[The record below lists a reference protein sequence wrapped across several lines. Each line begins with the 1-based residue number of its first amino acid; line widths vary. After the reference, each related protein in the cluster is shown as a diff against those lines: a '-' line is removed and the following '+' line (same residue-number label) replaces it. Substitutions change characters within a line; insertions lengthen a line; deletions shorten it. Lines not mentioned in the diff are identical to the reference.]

1 MRISPV
7 CGRSA
12 ADAAVN
18 GVRREKRQKTEE
30 PSVFQSVQAG
40 SWSRGRAT
48 MSRRKQ
54 SKPRQIKRS
63 LGDLD
68 GGEENTPDNLSL
80 SGEEGGASDPDDSA
94 EGDSSS
100 PPLYTPLFNEEPRT
114 QDSRGSPDDEDGD
127 GEEQVSTHSGGEEEE
142 AVAEEEEVSHWRGPD
157 ELELCEE
164 GGDSSVVASRDIQPD
179 ITWGPYPGIVQSDS
193 STEGQETEDLRMTLV
208 CDDPDC
214 WIRLLPLSSD
224 PSDANCTIYSRGE
237 ELFCRVTRE
246 LVVGEKLLV
255 SLSTPPLGSSSS
267 PLGQL
272 SPPLSLV
279 TQKQPVVKE
288 EPLYPAALRSE
299 IQLLPQQA
307 GMAAI
312 LATAVVNKDIFP
324 CKDCGIWYRSE
335 RNLQAHLMYYC
346 ASRQKQPAAA
356 SSPPQDKPK
365 ESYPNERICPFPQC
379 NKSCPSASSLEI
391 HMRTHSGERPFVCLI
406 CLSAFTTKA
415 NCERHLKVHTDTLN
429 GVCHGC
435 GFISTTRDILYS
447 HLVTSHMVCQPGSRS
462 EVYSPGPGLPKLPL
476 STGLSPGDSGVVLKC
491 QVCGHNSDTP
501 AQLQQHVRTHLEV
514 RVPAE
519 RSPTPRQSTPTAV
532 DHSQL
537 SSQERGEPLACVP
550 KPDSSSPGANGGS
563 ATPRDYGS
571 SDPQITELKIKEE
584 PHSDSE
590 TEEQQIEI
598 KEDGGEAEVDEEEG
612 DHDTGCKTMEARTD
626 ASSCQNSNSPNSPA
640 IAAVKAEPTS
650 PTPGSSPVHVGGAG
664 SVVPGGAFILPQYMF
679 NPEAAILPQASE
691 ILAKMSEM
699 VHSRLKQGQTV
710 PQNSPA
716 AFFAS
721 GATAATATATPP
733 HKGATC
739 FECDITFNNINNFY
753 AHKRLYC
760 SSRHHGEG
768 PASASA
774 PGSARDATSATVPSS
789 GAHDSSESPQAGAA
803 SRAASASPTDSDPPA
818 GSGATEARRVI
829 EVKTETSVGRE
840 GISSSSEGEGGGGSV
855 GGGGGGG
862 RASEGSQSP
871 ASGSAE
877 DLEDDPNKTFCQA
890 CNIRFSRHDN
900 YTVHKRFY
908 CASRH
913 DPTNHRAVHMSKA
926 NNATNFLPQPIRTRK
941 RKKMYEIHMARTEAL
956 ANAAAAAAA
965 ANAAASAPSPSIL
978 GLAVKQE
985 VSPGG
990 AGSSS
995 PEGDGPIDLS
1005 KRPRL
1010 REAPGHGSSG
1020 ILPALP
1026 LTDYHKCTACSISF
1040 NSIENYLAHK
1050 TYYCPATTLQPHTM
1064 EQLHRLKR
1072 SASTSPKSRPQ
1083 QERPDHQHPVE
1094 AKAHP
1099 AEWVAQAQGTSSSP
1113 NPSALPA
1120 SETTSPP
1127 HTTTTLAATPGAGA
1141 KVVGV
1146 SSAQVVC
1153 PYCPNRLITSDLMEH
1168 FKTTHGLVV
1177 SIQPPQEI
1185 LPQPGSVISHSPS
1198 LSPRD
1203 GAAATTSTTPSSQ
1216 PRLVS
1221 RVHRDSINGQARS
1234 GTTSPVSPMVNG
1246 SPLVGGGS
1254 PTAGSPL
1261 PTSPHRAPSL
1271 TVSPVPE
1278 ILRETVGSSHL
1289 PDKAT
1294 QAVAPQP
1301 TPIPGPK
1308 TSVISPVQNGNTRFC
1323 RLCNIKFSSLST
1335 FIAHKKYYCS
1345 SHSAEHVK

>member
-1 MRISPV
+1 
-7 CGRSA
+7 
-12 ADAAVN
+12 
-18 GVRREKRQKTEE
+18 
-30 PSVFQSVQAG
+30 
-40 SWSRGRAT
+40 

-63 LGDLD
+63 HGDLD
-68 GGEENTPDNLSL
+68 GGEENTADTPSL
-80 SGEEGGASDPDDSA
+80 SGEEGGASDPEDSA
-94 EGDSSS
+94 EGDSCS
-100 PPLYTPLFNEEPRT
+100 PPSYTALYNEESGM
-114 QDSRGSPDDEDGD
+114 QDSGGGPDDDD
-127 GEEQVSTHSGGEEEE
+127 GEGEEPAAVRSGGEDEEE
-142 AVAEEEEVSHWRGPD
+142 GDEEEEVLQWRGPD
-157 ELELCEE
+157 ELQLSDEDGAGGVVAVRDLQPDTVWGPVPGILQSDGSTENSALTLLCEQ
-164 GGDSSVVASRDIQPD
+164 A
-179 ITWGPYPGIVQSDS
+179 
-193 STEGQETEDLRMTLV
+193 
-208 CDDPDC
+208 DC
-214 WIRLLPLSSD
+214 WINRLPLTSD
-224 PSDANCTIYSRGE
+224 PSAANCSIYSQGE
-237 ELFCRVTRE
+237 ELFCKVTRE
-246 LVVGEKLLV
+246 VRAGGKLLA
-255 SLSTPPLGSSSS
+255 SLTPPPPSSSS
-267 PLGQL
+267 SSSSSLAAQL
-272 SPPLSLV
+272 SPPL
-279 TQKQPVVKE
+279 QPAVKE
-288 EPLYPAALRSE
+288 EPLYPAALRSD

-435 GFISTTRDILYS
+435 GFVSTTRDILYS

-491 QVCGHNSDTP
+491 QVCGHNSDSP

-519 RSPTPRQSTPTAV
+519 RSPTPRQSTPSSAEQP
-532 DHSQL
+532 QL
-537 SSQERGEPLACVP
+537 SPHEREPLACVP

-563 ATPRDYGS
+563 ATPRDFS
-571 SDPQITELKIKEE
+571 SPDAQTSELKIKEE
-584 PHSDSE
+584 PQSESE
-590 TEEQQIEI
+590 TEEQQMEM
-598 KEDGGEAEVDEEEG
+598 KEDGEEEG
-612 DHDTGCKTMEARTD
+612 VGGEDPDQEVRKTTKEEPTMS
-626 ASSCQNSNSPNSPA
+626 SSCQTSNSPKSPPNPT
-640 IAAVKAEPTS
+640 VKAEPTS
-650 PTPGSSPVHVGGAG
+650 PTPGSSPAHVGGTGSGVAG
-664 SVVPGGAFILPQYMF
+664 GSIFLPQYMF

-699 VHSRLKQGQTV
+699 VHSRLKQGQAV
-710 PQNSPA
+710 VQSNPA
-716 AFFAS
+716 AFFTS
-721 GATAATATATPP
+721 GPTATAAAATATPP
-733 HKGATC
+733 QKGATC
-739 FECDITFNNINNFY
+739 FECDITFNNINNYY

-760 SSRHHGEG
+760 SSRHQGEG
-768 PASASA
+768 ASSASGSGVSA
-774 PGSARDATSATVPSS
+774 PAASGGLPSS
-789 GAHDSSESPQAGAA
+789 SPQIGAS
-803 SRAASASPTDSDPPA
+803 SRAASVSPTNSEPPA
-818 GSGATEARRVI
+818 GTGVAESKRLV
-829 EVKTETSVGRE
+829 EVKTETPAGKE
-840 GISSSSEGEGGGGSV
+840 GVSSSSEGE
-855 GGGGGGG
+855 GGGGG

-871 ASGSAE
+871 ASGSTE
-877 DLEDDPNKTFCQA
+877 DMEDDPNKTFCEA

-900 YTVHKRFY
+900 YTIHKRFY

-913 DPTNHRAVHMSKA
+913 DPSNQRATHMSKTSSTA
-926 NNATNFLPQPIRTRK
+926 AFLPQPIRTRK

-956 ANAAAAAAA
+956 ANAAAAATTSG
-965 ANAAASAPSPSIL
+965 ASAPSPSVL
-978 GLAVKQE
+978 GLVVKQE

-990 AGSSS
+990 VGGSS

-1010 REAPGHGSSG
+1010 RETPRHNSGGS

-1050 TYYCPATTLQPHTM
+1050 TYYCPATTLQPHTL

-1083 QERPDHQHPVE
+1083 QERLDLLHPAE
-1094 AKAHP
+1094 AKALP
-1099 AEWVAQAQGTSSSP
+1099 AEWVAQGQGASP
-1113 NPSALPA
+1113 SPRPSALPA
-1120 SETTSPP
+1120 SGAASPS
-1127 HTTTTLAATPGAGA
+1127 HATLAATPGAGA
-1141 KVVGV
+1141 KGAAA
-1146 SSAQVVC
+1146 SSSLAVC
-1153 PYCPNRLITSDLMEH
+1153 PYCPNRPITCDLVEH
-1168 FKTTHGLVV
+1168 FKTTHGLVLTV
-1177 SIQPPQEI
+1177 QPPPET
-1185 LPQPGSVISHSPS
+1185 PPRPSRAVSRSPS

-1203 GAAATTSTTPSSQ
+1203 GVTGATTPTYQ
-1216 PRLVS
+1216 AKMAS
-1221 RVHRDSINGQARS
+1221 RVHRDSVNGQTCS
-1234 GTTSPVSPMVNG
+1234 GAASPASPQVNG
-1246 SPLVGGGS
+1246 SPSAGGGS
-1254 PTAGSPL
+1254 PSSASPL
-1261 PTSPHRAPSL
+1261 PVSPPRAPSL

-1278 ILRETVGSSHL
+1278 APREKVAPVHL
-1289 PDKAT
+1289 PESTASN
-1294 QAVAPQP
+1294 
-1301 TPIPGPK
+1301 PIAGPK
-1308 TSVISPVQNGNTRFC
+1308 TAVISPVQNGNSRFC

>member
-1 MRISPV
+1 MSKQKISHSRKAEV
-7 CGRSA
+7 C
-12 ADAAVN
+12 
-18 GVRREKRQKTEE
+18 
-30 PSVFQSVQAG
+30 
-40 SWSRGRAT
+40 
-48 MSRRKQ
+48 
-54 SKPRQIKRS
+54 S

-100 PPLYTPLFNEEPRT
+100 PPPYTPLYNEEPRT
-114 QDSRGSPDDEDGD
+114 QDSGGGPDDKDVE
-127 GEEQVSTHSGGEEEE
+127 GEEPASTHSG
-142 AVAEEEEVSHWRGPD
+142 AEEEEEREEEQEVLHWRGPD
-157 ELELCEE
+157 DLELSDE
-164 GGDSSVVASRDIQPD
+164 GGDSSVVTVRDLSPD
-179 ITWGPYPGIVQSDS
+179 TVWGPYPGIVQSQS
-193 STEGQETEDLRMTLV
+193 STDEQETENIRMTVV
-208 CDDPDC
+208 CEDPDC
-214 WIRLLPLSSD
+214 WISRLPLT
-224 PSDANCTIYSRGE
+224 SDASAANCSIYSQGE
-237 ELFCRVTRE
+237 DLFCKVMKE
-246 LVVGEKLLV
+246 LTAGERLV
-255 SLSTPPLGSSSS
+255 AFVSPVPLGSPS
-267 PLGQL
+267 PVAQG

-279 TQKQPVVKE
+279 AHKQPVVKE
-288 EPLYPAALRSE
+288 EPSYPAALHSE

-435 GFISTTRDILYS
+435 GFVSTTRDILYS

-462 EVYSPGPGLPKLPL
+462 EVYSPGPGL
-476 STGLSPGDSGVVLKC
+476 SPGDSGVVLKC
-491 QVCGHNSDTP
+491 QVCGHNADSP

-519 RSPTPRQSTPTAV
+519 RSPTPRQSTPSSV
-532 DHSQL
+532 DHPQPSP
-537 SSQERGEPLACVP
+537 QEKEPLA
-550 KPDSSSPGANGGS
+550 SSSPGTNGGS
-563 ATPRDYGS
+563 ATPRDCS
-571 SDPQITELKIKEE
+571 PADDQIMELKIKEE
-584 PHSDSE
+584 PHSDSD
-590 TEEQQIEI
+590 TEENI
-598 KEDGGEAEVDEEEG
+598 KEAQ
-612 DHDTGCKTMEARTD
+612 TT
-626 ASSCQNSNSPNSPA
+626 SSSQTSNSPKSPA
-640 IAAVKAEPTS
+640 TTTVKAEPTS
-650 PTPGSSPVHVGGAG
+650 PTPGSSPAHMGGAG
-664 SVVPGGAFILPQYMF
+664 SVVPGGALFLPQYMF

-710 PQNSPA
+710 AQNNAA
-716 AFFAS
+716 AFFPS
-721 GATAATATATPP
+721 GPTAPTATATPP

-760 SSRHHGEG
+760 SSRHQGEDA
-768 PASASA
+768 ASAAAPSA
-774 PGSARDATSATVPSS
+774 GTRGSSA
-789 GAHDSSESPQAGAA
+789 SPQGGAS
-803 SRAASASPTDSDPPA
+803 SRAASASPSDSEPPA
-818 GSGATEARRVI
+818 GSGAAESRRVL
-829 EVKTETSVGRE
+829 EVKTEPPAGTE
-840 GISSSSEGEGGGGSV
+840 GVPSSSEGEGAGTSV
-855 GGGGGGG
+855 GGGGGGGG

-871 ASGSAE
+871 ASGSTE
-877 DLEDDPNKTFCQA
+877 DLDDDPNRTFCEA

-913 DPTNHRAVHMSKA
+913 DPSNQRAVHMAKT
-926 NNATNFLPQPIRTRK
+926 TNTAAFIPQPIRTRK

-965 ANAAASAPSPSIL
+965 AAATAAASAPSPSVL
-978 GLAVKQE
+978 GLVVKQE
-985 VSPGG
+985 VSPSG
-990 AGSSS
+990 AGGSS

-1010 REAPGHGSSG
+1010 REAPRHSGSSSG
-1020 ILPALP
+1020 GGSSILPALP

-1050 TYYCPATTLQPHTM
+1050 TYYCPATTLQPHTL

-1083 QERPDHQHPVE
+1083 QERSDLLHPVE
-1094 AKAHP
+1094 NKAHP
-1099 AEWVAQAQGTSSSP
+1099 M
-1113 NPSALPA
+1113 
-1120 SETTSPP
+1120 
-1127 HTTTTLAATPGAGA
+1127 
-1141 KVVGV
+1141 
-1146 SSAQVVC
+1146 VC
-1153 PYCPNRLITSDLMEH
+1153 PYCPNRPIAGDLMDH

-1177 SIQPPQEI
+1177 TIQPPQET
-1185 LPQPGSVISHSPS
+1185 LPHLGRTASRSPS

-1203 GAAATTSTTPSSQ
+1203 GAAAATSATPTNQ
-1216 PRLVS
+1216 ARLVS
-1221 RVHRDSINGQARS
+1221 RVHRDSINGQGRS
-1234 GTTSPVSPMVNG
+1234 GTASPVSPLVNG
-1246 SPLVGGGS
+1246 SPSAGGGS
-1254 PTAGSPL
+1254 PLASSPL
-1261 PTSPHRAPSL
+1261 PVSPPRAPSL
-1271 TVSPVPE
+1271 TLSPVPE
-1278 ILRETVGSSHL
+1278 VLREKLGSSHV
-1289 PDKAT
+1289 PDKAAQT
-1294 QAVAPQP
+1294 VASH
-1301 TPIPGPK
+1301 IPVPSVSPK
-1308 TSVISPVQNGNTRFC
+1308 TTPVISPVQNGNSRFC

>member
-1 MRISPV
+1 
-7 CGRSA
+7 
-12 ADAAVN
+12 
-18 GVRREKRQKTEE
+18 
-30 PSVFQSVQAG
+30 
-40 SWSRGRAT
+40 

-63 LGDLD
+63 LGDVD
-68 GGEENTPDNLSL
+68 GDEENTPDNLSL

-100 PPLYTPLFNEEPRT
+100 PPPYTSLYNEEPRT
-114 QDSRGSPDDEDGD
+114 QDSRGGPDDEDED
-127 GEEQVSTHSGGEEEE
+127 GEEQGPAHSGGEEEKE
-142 AVAEEEEVSHWRGPD
+142 GEEEEEAVHWRGPD
-157 ELELCEE
+157 DLELSEE
-164 GGDSSVVASRDIQPD
+164 DSDSRVVAGRDLQPD
-179 ITWGPYPGIVQSDS
+179 TTWGPYPGILQSEG
-193 STEGQETEDLRMTLV
+193 STDDQETESSRLTLV
-208 CDDPDC
+208 CEDPDC
-214 WIRLLPLSSD
+214 WISLLPLTPVVSA
-224 PSDANCTIYSRGE
+224 ANCTIYSQGE
-237 ELFCRVTRE
+237 ELFCKVTRE
-246 LVVGEKLLV
+246 VAAGEKLLAF
-255 SLSTPPLGSSSS
+255 LSPPGASSSSS
-267 PLGQL
+267 PLVQL

-288 EPLYPAALRSE
+288 ESLYPAALRSD

-435 GFISTTRDILYS
+435 GFVSTTRDILYS

-491 QVCGHNSDTP
+491 QVCGHNSDSP

-519 RSPTPRQSTPTAV
+519 RSPTPRQSTPSSI
-532 DHSQL
+532 DHPQL
-537 SSQERGEPLACVP
+537 QPSPQEREPLACVP
-550 KPDSSSPGANGGS
+550 TPDSSSPGANGSS
-563 ATPRDYGS
+563 ATPRDYS
-571 SDPQITELKIKEE
+571 PPNAPTTDLKIKEE

-590 TEEQQIEI
+590 TEEQQMEI
-598 KEDGGEAEVDEEEG
+598 KEDREEEEIGGGEGDQEAGRETKEG
-612 DHDTGCKTMEARTD
+612 QIVTV
-626 ASSCQNSNSPNSPA
+626 SCQTSTSPKSSA
-640 IAAVKAEPTS
+640 TATVKAEPTS
-650 PTPGSSPVHVGGAG
+650 PTPGSSPAHVGGAG
-664 SVVPGGAFILPQYMF
+664 SVLPGGAMFLPQYMF

-710 PQNSPA
+710 PQSNPA
-716 AFFAS
+716 AFFPS
-721 GATAATATATPP
+721 GPTAPTATATPP

-768 PASASA
+768 
-774 PGSARDATSATVPSS
+774 ATSASGPGSTRDAAPATMPSS
-789 GAHDSSESPQAGAA
+789 GAHGSSASPQGGAA
-803 SRAASASPTDSDPPA
+803 SRAASASPTNSDPPT
-818 GSGATEARRVI
+818 GSGATESRRVV
-829 EVKTETSVGRE
+829 EVKTETIVGRE
-840 GISSSSEGEGGGGSV
+840 GISSSSEGEGGGGSL

-877 DLEDDPNKTFCQA
+877 DQEDDPNRTFCEA
-890 CNIRFSRHDN
+890 CNIRFSRHEN

-913 DPTNHRAVHMSKA
+913 DPSNQRAIHMAKA
-926 NNATNFLPQPIRTRK
+926 TTAAAFLPQPIRK
-941 RKKMYEIHMARTEAL
+941 L
-956 ANAAAAAAA
+956 
-965 ANAAASAPSPSIL
+965 
-978 GLAVKQE
+978 KQE
-985 VSPGG
+985 VSPSG

-1010 REAPGHGSSG
+1010 SDVPRHSSSS

-1050 TYYCPATTLQPHTM
+1050 TYYCPATTLQPHTL

-1083 QERPDHQHPVE
+1083 QERPDLLHPME
-1094 AKAHP
+1094 AKALP
-1099 AEWVAQAQGTSSSP
+1099 AEWVAQVQGTSSSP
-1113 NPSALPA
+1113 HPSALPA
-1120 SETTSPP
+1120 SDATSPP

-1141 KVVGV
+1141 KGVNVG
-1146 SSAQVVC
+1146 SSQVVC
-1153 PYCPNRLITSDLMEH
+1153 PYCPNRLITCDLMEH

-1177 SIQPPQEI
+1177 TIQPPQS
-1185 LPQPGSVISHSPS
+1185 GSAVSHSPS

-1203 GAAATTSTTPSSQ
+1203 GAAATTSTTPTSQ
-1216 PRLVS
+1216 PRLVT
-1221 RVHRDSINGQARS
+1221 RVHRDSVNGQARS
-1234 GTTSPVSPMVNG
+1234 GTTSPVSPLVNG
-1246 SPLVGGGS
+1246 SPSAGGGS
-1254 PTAGSPL
+1254 PSAGSPL
-1261 PTSPHRAPSL
+1261 PMSPPRAPSL
-1271 TVSPVPE
+1271 TLSPVPE
-1278 ILRETVGSSHL
+1278 VLRETVGSSHL
-1289 PDKAT
+1289 PDT
-1294 QAVAPQP
+1294 AVPTAASHPVSTPQP
-1301 TPIPGPK
+1301 AATIGPK
-1308 TSVISPVQNGNTRFC
+1308 NTVISPVLNGNSRFC

>member
-1 MRISPV
+1 
-7 CGRSA
+7 
-12 ADAAVN
+12 
-18 GVRREKRQKTEE
+18 
-30 PSVFQSVQAG
+30 
-40 SWSRGRAT
+40 

-68 GGEENTPDNLSL
+68 GGEETTADTPSL
-80 SGEEGGASDPDDSA
+80 SGEEGGASDPEDSA
-94 EGDSSS
+94 EGDSCSPPS
-100 PPLYTPLFNEEPRT
+100 YPPLYNEESRT
-114 QDSRGSPDDEDGD
+114 RDSGGGPDDEDGE
-127 GEEQVSTHSGGEEEE
+127 GEEQAPTRSGGEEEE
-142 AVAEEEEVSHWRGPD
+142 EEEGEEEEEVLQWRGPD
-157 ELELCEE
+157 DLQLGDDEGDSRVVAVRDLQPETVWGPFPGILQSEGSTAEQSPEKPGLTVLCEHA
-164 GGDSSVVASRDIQPD
+164 DCWINLLPL
-179 ITWGPYPGIVQSDS
+179 TSDS
-193 STEGQETEDLRMTLV
+193 SA
-208 CDDPDC
+208 
-214 WIRLLPLSSD
+214 
-224 PSDANCTIYSRGE
+224 ANCSIYSRGE
-237 ELFCRVTRE
+237 ELFCKVTRE
-246 LVVGEKLLV
+246 IAAGEKLV
-255 SLSTPPLGSSSS
+255 ASLSPPPPSSSS
-267 PLGQL
+267 SSSSLVAGL

-279 TQKQPVVKE
+279 SQQQPAVKE
-288 EPLYPAALRSE
+288 EPLYPAALRSD

-356 SSPPQDKPK
+356 SPPPQDKPK

-435 GFISTTRDILYS
+435 GFVSTTRDILYS

-476 STGLSPGDSGVVLKC
+476 SISLSPGDSGVVLKC
-491 QVCGHNSDTP
+491 QVCGHNSDSP

-519 RSPTPRQSTPTAV
+519 RSPTPRQSTPSSV
-532 DHSQL
+532 EQPEL
-537 SSQERGEPLACVP
+537 SPHEREPLACIP

-563 ATPRDYGS
+563 ATPRDFS
-571 SDPQITELKIKEE
+571 PPDAQISELKIKEE
-584 PHSDSE
+584 PQSESE
-590 TEEQQIEI
+590 TEEQLMEQ
-598 KEDGGEAEVDEEEG
+598 KEGGQEEGIGGEEE
-612 DHDTGCKTMEARTD
+612 DQEARQKTKEEPT
-626 ASSCQNSNSPNSPA
+626 ASSSCQTSNSPNSPA
-640 IAAVKAEPTS
+640 VPTVKAEPTS
-650 PTPGSSPVHVGGAG
+650 PTPGSSPAHVGGTG
-664 SVVPGGAFILPQYMF
+664 SAIAGGAMFLPQYMF

-710 PQNSPA
+710 VQNNPA
-716 AFFAS
+716 AFFTP
-721 GATAATATATPP
+721 GPTAAAAAAATVTPP
-733 HKGATC
+733 LKGATC
-739 FECDITFNNINNFY
+739 FECDITFNNINNYY

-760 SSRHHGEG
+760 SSRHQGEG
-768 PASASA
+768 ASSASGSGSTGPAPAA
-774 PGSARDATSATVPSS
+774 PGGLHSS
-789 GAHDSSESPQAGAA
+789 SPQVGAS
-803 SRAASASPTDSDPPA
+803 SRAASVSPTNSEPLA
-818 GSGATEARRVI
+818 GAGAAESKRPV
-829 EVKTETSVGRE
+829 EVKTETPAGRE
-840 GISSSSEGEGGGGSV
+840 GVSSSSEGE
-855 GGGGGGG
+855 GGGGG

-877 DLEDDPNKTFCQA
+877 DLEDDPNKTFCEA

-900 YTVHKRFY
+900 YTIHKRFY

-913 DPTNHRAVHMSKA
+913 DPSNQRGTHMSKTS
-926 NNATNFLPQPIRTRK
+926 NAAPYLPQPIRTRK

-956 ANAAAAAAA
+956 AKAAAAAAA
-965 ANAAASAPSPSIL
+965 TSAASAPSPSVL
-978 GLAVKQE
+978 GLVVKQE

-990 AGSSS
+990 TGGSS

-1010 REAPGHGSSG
+1010 RETPRHSSGGGG

-1050 TYYCPATTLQPHTM
+1050 TYYCPATTLQAQTL

-1083 QERPDHQHPVE
+1083 QERLDLLHPAE
-1094 AKAHP
+1094 AKALP
-1099 AEWVAQAQGTSSSP
+1099 AEWVAQAQGASP
-1113 NPSALPA
+1113 SPRPSALPA
-1120 SETTSPP
+1120 SGAASPSHTSA
-1127 HTTTTLAATPGAGA
+1127 TLAATPGAGA
-1141 KVVGV
+1141 KVAVAG
-1146 SSAQVVC
+1146 SSLVVC
-1153 PYCPNRLITSDLMEH
+1153 PYCPNRPITCDLMEH
-1168 FKTTHGLVV
+1168 FKTTHGLVLSV
-1177 SIQPPQEI
+1177 QPPPET
-1185 LPQPGSVISHSPS
+1185 PPRPGRAVSCSPS

-1203 GAAATTSTTPSSQ
+1203 GAARAATPTNPAKLI
-1216 PRLVS
+1216 P
-1221 RVHRDSINGQARS
+1221 RVHRDSMNGQVRS
-1234 GTTSPVSPMVNG
+1234 GTTSPVSPQVNG
-1246 SPLVGGGS
+1246 SPSAGGGS
-1254 PTAGSPL
+1254 PSAASPL
-1261 PTSPHRAPSL
+1261 PLSPPRAPSL

-1278 ILRETVGSSHL
+1278 ALREKVMPTRL
-1289 PDKAT
+1289 PE
-1294 QAVAPQP
+1294 AVAPTAASNP
-1301 TPIPGPK
+1301 VPAAVTGPK
-1308 TSVISPVQNGNTRFC
+1308 AALISPVQNGNSRFC

>member
-1 MRISPV
+1 
-7 CGRSA
+7 
-12 ADAAVN
+12 
-18 GVRREKRQKTEE
+18 RR
-30 PSVFQSVQAG
+30 
-40 SWSRGRAT
+40 
-48 MSRRKQ
+48 RRKEEKK
-54 SKPRQIKRS
+54 SWIPLSS

-68 GGEENTPDNLSL
+68 GSEENTPDNLSL

-100 PPLYTPLFNEEPRT
+100 PPPYTPLYNE
-114 QDSRGSPDDEDGD
+114 
-127 GEEQVSTHSGGEEEE
+127 
-142 AVAEEEEVSHWRGPD
+142 D
-157 ELELCEE
+157 ELELGDE
-164 GGDSSVVASRDIQPD
+164 GSSVVAVRDLHPD
-179 ITWGPYPGIVQSDS
+179 TTWGPYPGIVQSES
-193 STEGQETEDLRMTLV
+193 STEDQETSRLTVV
-208 CDDPDC
+208 CEDPDC
-214 WIRLLPLSSD
+214 WISRLPLTSDSSA
-224 PSDANCTIYSRGE
+224 ANCSVYSQSE
-237 ELFCRVTRE
+237 ELFCKVSRE
-246 LVVGEKLLV
+246 LAAGERLV
-255 SLSTPPLGSSSS
+255 AS
-267 PLGQL
+267 
-272 SPPLSLV
+272 LSLV
-279 TQKQPVVKE
+279 AQKQPSVKE
-288 EPLYPAALRSE
+288 EALYPAALRSD

-415 NCERHLKVHTDTLN
+415 NCERHLKVHTDTLS

-491 QVCGHNSDTP
+491 QVCGHNSDSP

-519 RSPTPRQSTPTAV
+519 RSPTPRQSTPSSV
-532 DHSQL
+532 DHPQPSP
-537 SSQERGEPLACVP
+537 QEKEPLACVP

-563 ATPRDYGS
+563 ATPRGYS
-571 SDPQITELKIKEE
+571 PSDIQSLDLKIKEE
-584 PHSDSE
+584 PYSDSD
-590 TEEQQIEI
+590 TEEERKTKEEQI
-598 KEDGGEAEVDEEEG
+598 A
-612 DHDTGCKTMEARTD
+612 TT
-626 ASSCQNSNSPNSPA
+626 SCQTSPKSPA
-640 IAAVKAEPTS
+640 TTAVKAEPTS
-650 PTPGSSPVHVGGAG
+650 PTPGSSPAHVGGAG
-664 SVVPGGAFILPQYMF
+664 SVVPGGAMFLPQYMF

-710 PQNSPA
+710 AQNNPA
-716 AFFAS
+716 AFFPT
-721 GATAATATATPP
+721 GPTAPTATTTPP
-733 HKGATC
+733 QKGATC

-760 SSRHHGEG
+760 SSRHQGEG
-768 PASASA
+768 AASAS
-774 PGSARDATSATVPSS
+774 GSTRDAVPATVPSG
-789 GAHDSSESPQAGAA
+789 GAHGSSTSPQGGAS
-803 SRAASASPTDSDPPA
+803 SRAASASPTDSEPPA
-818 GSGATEARRVI
+818 GSGAAESRRVV
-829 EVKTETSVGRE
+829 EVKTETPVGRD

-877 DLEDDPNKTFCQA
+877 DLEDDPNRTFCEA
-890 CNIRFSRHDN
+890 CNIRFSRHEN

-913 DPTNHRAVHMSKA
+913 DPSNHRAVHMAKTS
-926 NNATNFLPQPIRTRK
+926 NAAAFLPQPIRTRK

-965 ANAAASAPSPSIL
+965 AAATASAPSPSVL

-990 AGSSS
+990 ASSSS

-1010 REAPGHGSSG
+1010 REVPRHGGGSSSH
-1020 ILPALP
+1020 LPALP

-1050 TYYCPATTLQPHTM
+1050 TYYCPATTLQPHTL

-1072 SASTSPKSRPQ
+1072 SASTSPKTRPQ
-1083 QERPDHQHPVE
+1083 QERPDLLHPVE
-1094 AKAHP
+1094 AKVLP
-1099 AEWVAQAQGTSSSP
+1099 AEWVAQTQGTSSSP
-1113 NPSALPA
+1113 HPSALPSSDA
-1120 SETTSPP
+1120 TSPL
-1127 HTTTTLAATPGAGA
+1127 HTTTVLAATPAAGA
-1141 KVVGV
+1141 KG
-1146 SSAQVVC
+1146 SGSTQMVC
-1153 PYCPNRLITSDLMEH
+1153 PYCPNRLVTCDLMEH

-1177 SIQPPQEI
+1177 TIQPPQET
-1185 LPQPGSVISHSPS
+1185 LPQPGSAVSRSPS

-1203 GAAATTSTTPSSQ
+1203 GAAATTSTIPTNQ
-1216 PRLVS
+1216 ARLVS

-1234 GTTSPVSPMVNG
+1234 GTTSPVSPLVNG
-1246 SPLVGGGS
+1246 SPSAGGGS
-1254 PTAGSPL
+1254 PSAGSPL
-1261 PTSPHRAPSL
+1261 PVSPPRAPSL
-1271 TVSPVPE
+1271 TMSPVPE
-1278 ILRETVGSSHL
+1278 VLRVKMEPSPL
-1289 PDKAT
+1289 PDKST
-1294 QAVAPQP
+1294 PTPTSPPAPQP
-1301 TPIPGPK
+1301 APK
-1308 TSVISPVQNGNTRFC
+1308 TLVISPVQNGNSRFC

>member
-1 MRISPV
+1 
-7 CGRSA
+7 
-12 ADAAVN
+12 
-18 GVRREKRQKTEE
+18 
-30 PSVFQSVQAG
+30 
-40 SWSRGRAT
+40 

-63 LGDLD
+63 LGDVD
-68 GGEENTPDNLSL
+68 GSEENTADTLSL

-94 EGDSSS
+94 EGDGSS
-100 PPLYTPLFNEEPRT
+100 PPPYTPLYNEEPMT
-114 QDSRGSPDDEDGD
+114 QDSGGGPEDEDGD
-127 GEEQVSTHSGGEEEE
+127 GKEQGPAPSGGEEEDE
-142 AVAEEEEVSHWRGPD
+142 GGEEEERLQWRSPD
-157 ELELCEE
+157 DLELSDS
-164 GGDSSVVASRDIQPD
+164 GGDCSVLAARDLHPD
-179 ITWGPYPGIVQSDS
+179 TVWGPYPGVLQSES
-193 STEGQETEDLRMTLV
+193 STDGRETESSGLTLL
-208 CDDPDC
+208 CEAPDC
-214 WIRLLPLSSD
+214 WISRLPLTCEASA
-224 PSDANCTIYSRGE
+224 ANCTVYSQGE
-237 ELFCRVTRE
+237 QLFCKVTRE
-246 LVVGEKLLV
+246 IAAGEKLLAF
-255 SLSTPPLGSSSS
+255 LSPPPPSSSS
-267 PLGQL
+267 SSSLVGQL

-279 TQKQPVVKE
+279 AQKQPVVKE
-288 EPLYPAALRSE
+288 EPLYPAALHSD

-324 CKDCGIWYRSE
+324 CKDCGIWFRSE

-365 ESYPNERICPFPQC
+365 DSYPNERICPFPQC

-435 GFISTTRDILYS
+435 GFVSTTRDILYS

-476 STGLSPGDSGVVLKC
+476 TTGLSPGDSGVVLKC
-491 QVCGHNSDTP
+491 QVCGHNADSP

-519 RSPTPRQSTPTAV
+519 RSPTPRQGTPSLV
-532 DHSQL
+532 EHPQL
-537 SSQERGEPLACVP
+537 SPKEKEPLVCVP
-550 KPDSSSPGANGGS
+550 KPDSCSPGTNGGS
-563 ATPRDYGS
+563 ATPRDFS
-571 SDPQITELKIKEE
+571 PTDAHATDVRIKEE
-584 PHSDSE
+584 PQSESE
-590 TEEQQIEI
+590 TEEQPMDV
-598 KEDGGEAEVDEEEG
+598 KENGEKKQVGAEVEDQEAKK
-612 DHDTGCKTMEARTD
+612 KTNDGQIATY
-626 ASSCQNSNSPNSPA
+626 SCQSSNSPKSPA
-640 IAAVKAEPTS
+640 TTTVKAEPTS
-650 PTPGSSPVHVGGAG
+650 PTPGSSPTHVGGAG
-664 SVVPGGAFILPQYMF
+664 SVVPGGAMFLPQYMF

-710 PQNSPA
+710 VQSNPA
-716 AFFAS
+716 ALFPS
-721 GATAATATATPP
+721 GPTAATATTTPP
-733 HKGATC
+733 HKGGATC

-760 SSRHHGEG
+760 SSRHQGEG
-768 PASASA
+768 ASSASA
-774 PGSARDATSATVPSS
+774 PGSTAPAPAPALSS
-789 GAHDSSESPQAGAA
+789 GVRGSSPQVGVS
-803 SRAASASPTDSDPPA
+803 SRAASASPSDSDPPA
-818 GSGATEARRVI
+818 GSGAAEAKSLV
-829 EVKTETSVGRE
+829 EVKTETPAGRE
-840 GISSSSEGEGGGGSV
+840 GVSSSSEGEGGGA
-855 GGGGGGG
+855 GGGG
-862 RASEGSQSP
+862 RTSEGSQSP

-877 DLEDDPNKTFCQA
+877 DLEDDPNKTFCEA

-913 DPTNHRAVHMSKA
+913 DPTNQRALHMAKSSNPGA
-926 NNATNFLPQPIRTRK
+926 FLPQPIRTRK

-965 ANAAASAPSPSIL
+965 ATAAASAPSPSVL

-985 VSPGG
+985 VSPGA

-1010 REAPGHGSSG
+1010 SEASRHGSGSV
-1020 ILPALP
+1020 LPALP

-1050 TYYCPATTLQPHTM
+1050 TYYCPATTLQPHTL
-1064 EQLHRLKR
+1064 EQLNRLKR

-1083 QERPDHQHPVE
+1083 QERPELLHPVE
-1094 AKAHP
+1094 AKVLP
-1099 AEWVAQAQGTSSSP
+1099 AEWVAHAQGGSSSP

-1120 SETTSPP
+1120 SGAASPSHTSTTP
-1127 HTTTTLAATPGAGA
+1127 AATPG
-1141 KVVGV
+1141 VGV
-1146 SSAQVVC
+1146 KGVGAASSLVVC
-1153 PYCPNRLITSDLMEH
+1153 PYCPNRPISCDLVEH
-1168 FKTTHGLVV
+1168 FKTAHSLVLT
-1177 SIQPPQEI
+1177 IQPPKDG
-1185 LPQPGSVISHSPS
+1185 LLHPGSAVSRSPS

-1203 GAAATTSTTPSSQ
+1203 GAAGTSTTPASQ
-1216 PRLVS
+1216 ARVVS
-1221 RVHRDSINGQARS
+1221 RVHRDSVNGQTRS
-1234 GTTSPVSPMVNG
+1234 ITASPVSPMVNG
-1246 SPLVGGGS
+1246 SPSAGGGS
-1254 PTAGSPL
+1254 PSAGSPL
-1261 PTSPHRAPSL
+1261 SVSPPRAPSL
-1271 TVSPVPE
+1271 TMSPVPE
-1278 ILRETVGSSHL
+1278 VLREKVVPSNLPEKAAPTTASHHV
-1289 PDKAT
+1289 PS
-1294 QAVAPQP
+1294 PQP
-1301 TPIPGPK
+1301 APVPGPK
-1308 TSVISPVQNGNTRFC
+1308 TPVISPVQNGNSRFC

>member
-1 MRISPV
+1 MSVARAQS
-7 CGRSA
+7 CFMSETRRS
-12 ADAAVN
+12 
-18 GVRREKRQKTEE
+18 GMFRQ
-30 PSVFQSVQAG
+30 G
-40 SWSRGRAT
+40 G
-48 MSRRKQ
+48 
-54 SKPRQIKRS
+54 S

-100 PPLYTPLFNEEPRT
+100 PPPYTPLYNEEPRT
-114 QDSRGSPDDEDGD
+114 QDSRGGPDDEDED
-127 GEEQVSTHSGGEEEE
+127 GEERGSTHSGGEEDEE
-142 AVAEEEEVSHWRGPD
+142 GAEDEEVSHWRGPD
-157 ELELCEE
+157 ELELTEE
-164 GGDSSVVASRDIQPD
+164 DGNSRVVASRDLHPD
-179 ITWGPYPGIVQSDS
+179 TMWGPYPGIIQSEG
-193 STEGQETEDLRMTLV
+193 STDDQETEESQLTLV
-208 CDDPDC
+208 CEDPDC
-214 WIRLLPLSSD
+214 WISLLPLTSD
-224 PSDANCTIYSRGE
+224 PSAANCTIYSRGE
-237 ELFCRVTRE
+237 ELFCKVINE
-246 LVVGEKLLV
+246 LVAGEKLLA
-255 SLSTPPLGSSSS
+255 SLSLSPPPGSSSS
-267 PLGQL
+267 PMVQL

-288 EPLYPAALRSE
+288 EPLYPAALRSD

-491 QVCGHNSDTP
+491 QVCGHNSDSP

-519 RSPTPRQSTPTAV
+519 RSPTPRQSTPSSV

-537 SSQERGEPLACVP
+537 QLSPQEREPLACVP

-563 ATPRDYGS
+563 ATPRDYS
-571 SDPQITELKIKEE
+571 PPDLQITELKIKEE

-590 TEEQQIEI
+590 TEEQQIEM
-598 KEDGGEAEVDEEEG
+598 KEVGEEGEVDEEEG
-612 DHDTGCKTMEARTD
+612 DQEARGRTKE
-626 ASSCQNSNSPNSPA
+626 AQTTTSSCQNSNSPKSPA
-640 IAAVKAEPTS
+640 IATVKAEPTS
-650 PTPGSSPVHVGGAG
+650 PTPGSSPAHVGGTG
-664 SVVPGGAFILPQYMF
+664 SVVPGGALFLPQYMF

-710 PQNSPA
+710 PQNNPA
-716 AFFAS
+716 AFFPS
-721 GATAATATATPP
+721 GPTATTATATPP

-768 PASASA
+768 
-774 PGSARDATSATVPSS
+774 ATSASGPGSSRDAAPANVPSS
-789 GAHDSSESPQAGAA
+789 GAHGSSASPQAGAA
-803 SRAASASPTDSDPPA
+803 SRAASASPTNSDPAA
-818 GSGATEARRVI
+818 GSGATESRRVV
-829 EVKTETSVGRE
+829 EVKKETPVGRE
-840 GISSSSEGEGGGGSV
+840 GISSSSEGEGVGGGS
-855 GGGGGGG
+855 GGGSGAG

-877 DLEDDPNKTFCQA
+877 DLEDDPNKTFCEA

-900 YTVHKRFY
+900 YIVHKRFY

-913 DPTNHRAVHMSKA
+913 DPSNHRSVHMTKA
-926 NNATNFLPQPIRTRK
+926 STTAAFLPQPIRTRK

-965 ANAAASAPSPSIL
+965 AAAATAAASAPSPSIL

-985 VSPGG
+985 VSPCG

-1010 REAPGHGSSG
+1010 REAPRNNSSS

-1050 TYYCPATTLQPHTM
+1050 TYYCPATTLQPHTL

-1083 QERPDHQHPVE
+1083 QERPDLLHPME
-1094 AKAHP
+1094 AKALP
-1099 AEWVAQAQGTSSSP
+1099 AEWVAQAQGASSSP
-1113 NPSALPA
+1113 NPSALP
-1120 SETTSPP
+1120 SSDTTSPP
-1127 HTTTTLAATPGAGA
+1127 HMTTTLAAIPGAGA
-1141 KVVGV
+1141 KGLGP
-1146 SSAQVVC
+1146 SSTQMVC
-1153 PYCPNRLITSDLMEH
+1153 PYCPNRLVTCDLMEH

-1177 SIQPPQEI
+1177 TIQPPPEL
-1185 LPQPGSVISHSPS
+1185 LPQPGSVISRSPS

-1203 GAAATTSTTPSSQ
+1203 GSAATNSTSPTSQ
-1216 PRLVS
+1216 ARLVS

-1234 GTTSPVSPMVNG
+1234 GTTSPASPLVNG
-1246 SPLVGGGS
+1246 SPSAGGGS
-1254 PTAGSPL
+1254 PSAGSPL
-1261 PTSPHRAPSL
+1261 PVSPARAPSL
-1271 TVSPVPE
+1271 TLSPVPE
-1278 ILRETVGSSHL
+1278 NLREAMGSSHL
-1289 PDKAT
+1289 PDLAT
-1294 QAVAPQP
+1294 QTVASHPVPAPQS

-1308 TSVISPVQNGNTRFC
+1308 TSVISPVQNGNSRFC

>member
-1 MRISPV
+1 
-7 CGRSA
+7 
-12 ADAAVN
+12 
-18 GVRREKRQKTEE
+18 
-30 PSVFQSVQAG
+30 
-40 SWSRGRAT
+40 

-100 PPLYTPLFNEEPRT
+100 PPPYTPLYNEEPRT
-114 QDSRGSPDDEDGD
+114 QDSRGAPDDEDED
-127 GEEQVSTHSGGEEEE
+127 REEQNSIHSGGEDEEDG
-142 AVAEEEEVSHWRGPD
+142 AEEEEATSWRGPD
-157 ELELCEE
+157 ELELREE
-164 GGDSSVVASRDIQPD
+164 GGDSRVVASRDLHPD
-179 ITWGPYPGIVQSDS
+179 TTWGPYPGILQSEGSTDDQDMEDS
-193 STEGQETEDLRMTLV
+193 KLTLV
-208 CDDPDC
+208 CEDPDC
-214 WIRLLPLSSD
+214 WITLLPQTPDLSA
-224 PSDANCTIYSRGE
+224 ANCAIYSQREG
-237 ELFCRVTRE
+237 LFCRVTRE
-246 LVVGEKLLV
+246 LMAGEKLLASV
-255 SLSTPPLGSSSS
+255 LAPPLGSSSS
-267 PLGQL
+267 PMAQL

-279 TQKQPVVKE
+279 TQKPPVVKE

-519 RSPTPRQSTPTAV
+519 RSPTPRQSTPSSV
-532 DHSQL
+532 DHSQIQL
-537 SSQERGEPLACVP
+537 SPQEREPLACIP

-563 ATPRDYGS
+563 ATPRDNS
-571 SDPQITELKIKEE
+571 PSDPQITCLKIKEE
-584 PHSDSE
+584 PHSESE
-590 TEEQQIEI
+590 AEELQIEI
-598 KEDGGEAEVDEEEG
+598 KEDVGEREGNEDEG
-612 DHDTGCKTMEARTD
+612 DEKAKGGLNDVQTAT
-626 ASSCQNSNSPNSPA
+626 SSCQNSNSPKSPA
-640 IAAVKAEPTS
+640 TATVKAEPAS
-650 PTPGSSPVHVGGAG
+650 PTPGSSPAHVGGTG
-664 SVVPGGAFILPQYMF
+664 SVGPGGALFLPQYMF

-710 PQNSPA
+710 PQNNPA
-716 AFFAS
+716 AFFPS
-721 GATAATATATPP
+721 GPTAATGTATPP

-768 PASASA
+768 ATSASG
-774 PGSARDATSATVPSS
+774 PGLARDAVPAMVPSS
-789 GAHDSSESPQAGAA
+789 GAHGLSTSPQAGAA
-803 SRAASASPTDSDPPA
+803 SRAASASPSDSEPPA
-818 GSGATEARRVI
+818 GSGATESRRVM
-829 EVKTETSVGRE
+829 EVKTETPVGKE
-840 GISSSSEGEGGGGSV
+840 GLSSSSEGEGGGGSV
-855 GGGGGGG
+855 GGGGEGG

-877 DLEDDPNKTFCQA
+877 DLEDDPNKTFCEA

-913 DPTNHRAVHMSKA
+913 DPSNQRSVTKA
-926 NNATNFLPQPIRTRK
+926 TTAAAFHPQPIRTRK

-965 ANAAASAPSPSIL
+965 AATAAASAPSPSIL

-1010 REAPGHGSSG
+1010 REVPRHGSSSL
-1020 ILPALP
+1020 LPALP

-1050 TYYCPATTLQPHTM
+1050 TYYCPATTLQPHTL

-1083 QERPDHQHPVE
+1083 QERQDHLHPME
-1094 AKAHP
+1094 AKALP
-1099 AEWVAQAQGTSSSP
+1099 AEWVAQAQGTSPSP
-1113 NPSALPA
+1113 HPSALPT
-1120 SETTSPP
+1120 SDTTSPP

-1141 KVVGV
+1141 KVVG
-1146 SSAQVVC
+1146 SAQMVC
-1153 PYCPNRLITSDLMEH
+1153 PYCPNRLVTSDLMEH
-1168 FKTTHGLVV
+1168 FKTIHGLVV
-1177 SIQPPQEI
+1177 TIQPPQEI
-1185 LPQPGSVISHSPS
+1185 LPQPGSVISRSPS

-1203 GAAATTSTTPSSQ
+1203 GAAATTSTTPTSQ

-1234 GTTSPVSPMVNG
+1234 GTTSPVSPLVNG
-1246 SPLVGGGS
+1246 SPSARTGS
-1254 PTAGSPL
+1254 PTASSPV
-1261 PTSPHRAPSL
+1261 PTSPQRAPSL
-1271 TVSPVPE
+1271 TMSPVPE
-1278 ILRETVGSSHL
+1278 IKREPMGSPHL
-1289 PDKAT
+1289 PEKAT
-1294 QAVAPQP
+1294 QTMAPQP
-1301 TPIPGPK
+1301 TPSPIPGPK
-1308 TSVISPVQNGNTRFC
+1308 TSVISPIQNVEVF
-1323 RLCNIKFSSLST
+1323 LP
-1335 FIAHKKYYCS
+1335 
-1345 SHSAEHVK
+1345 

>member
-1 MRISPV
+1 
-7 CGRSA
+7 
-12 ADAAVN
+12 
-18 GVRREKRQKTEE
+18 
-30 PSVFQSVQAG
+30 
-40 SWSRGRAT
+40 

-80 SGEEGGASDPDDSA
+80 SGEEGGASEPDDSA
-94 EGDSSS
+94 EGDSAS
-100 PPLYTPLFNEEPRT
+100 PPPCTPLYSEESRT
-114 QDSRGSPDDEDGD
+114 QDSRGGPDDKDEDG
-127 GEEQVSTHSGGEEEE
+127 EENGSIHSSSRDEHEE
-142 AVAEEEEVSHWRGPD
+142 ALEDEEAALHWRGPD
-157 ELELCEE
+157 ELELSED
-164 GGDSSVVASRDIQPD
+164 GADSRVVAARDLHAD
-179 ITWGPYPGIVQSDS
+179 TTWGPYPGLLQSES
-193 STEGQETEDLRMTLV
+193 GTEDQDAETSRLTLV
-208 CDDPDC
+208 FEDPDC
-214 WIRLLPLSSD
+214 WISLLPLTSD
-224 PSDANCTIYSRGE
+224 PSAANCTVYSQGKD
-237 ELFCRVTRE
+237 LFCKVTRE
-246 LVVGEKLLV
+246 LLAGERLLASV
-255 SLSTPPLGSSSS
+255 SPPPDSSSSS
-267 PLGQL
+267 PPPAQL

-279 TQKQPVVKE
+279 TQKPLVVKE
-288 EPLYPAALRSE
+288 EPLYPAALRSD

-356 SSPPQDKPK
+356 SSPPQEKPK

-435 GFISTTRDILYS
+435 GFVSTTRDILYS
-447 HLVTSHMVCQPGSRS
+447 HLVTSHMVCQPGSRN

-491 QVCGHNSDTP
+491 QVCGHNSDSP

-519 RSPTPRQSTPTAV
+519 RSPTPRQSTPSSV
-532 DHSQL
+532 DQAQLQL
-537 SSQERGEPLACVP
+537 SPQERETLACVP

-563 ATPRDYGS
+563 ATPPDYS
-571 SDPQITELKIKEE
+571 PTDAPPTDLRIKEE
-584 PHSDSE
+584 PHSDTE
-590 TEEQQIEI
+590 TEEHQMEV
-598 KEDGGEAEVDEEEG
+598 KENGDEEELG
-612 DHDTGCKTMEARTD
+612 REEDAQETGRKAKEGPTL
-626 ASSCQNSNSPNSPA
+626 ASSCQTSNSPKSPA
-640 IAAVKAEPTS
+640 TTTVKTEPTS
-650 PTPGSSPVHVGGAG
+650 PTPGSSPAHVGGAG
-664 SVVPGGAFILPQYMF
+664 SVLPGGAMFLPQYMF

-710 PQNSPA
+710 PHNTPA
-716 AFFAS
+716 AFFPSAP
-721 GATAATATATPP
+721 TAPAAAATPP

-768 PASASA
+768 AASASGPGATRDGAAATAPSSLA
-774 PGSARDATSATVPSS
+774 PGSSA
-789 GAHDSSESPQAGAA
+789 SPQGGAG
-803 SRAASASPTDSDPPA
+803 SRAASASPTDSDPPT
-818 GSGATEARRVI
+818 GSGAAESRRADVNA
-829 EVKTETSVGRE
+829 ETPVGRE
-840 GISSSSEGEGGGGSV
+840 GVSSSSEGEGGGGGSV
-855 GGGGGGG
+855 AGGVGGG

-877 DLEDDPNKTFCQA
+877 DLEDDPNKTFCEA

-913 DPTNHRAVHMSKA
+913 DPSNQRSVHLNKA
-926 NNATNFLPQPIRTRK
+926 STATAFLPQPIRTRK

-965 ANAAASAPSPSIL
+965 AAATAAASAPSPSVL

-985 VSPGG
+985 VSPSG

-1010 REAPGHGSSG
+1010 REAPRHGGGSSSSSSSL
-1020 ILPALP
+1020 LPALP
-1026 LTDYHKCTACSISF
+1026 LSDYHKCTACSISF

-1050 TYYCPATTLQPHTM
+1050 TYYCPATTLQPHTL
-1064 EQLHRLKR
+1064 EQLQRLKR

-1083 QERPDHQHPVE
+1083 QERPDVLHPME
-1094 AKAHP
+1094 AKALP
-1099 AEWVAQAQGTSSSP
+1099 AEWVAQAQGASSSP
-1113 NPSALPA
+1113 HPSALPA
-1120 SETTSPP
+1120 SSTASPP
-1127 HTTTTLAATPGAGA
+1127 HTSTTLAATPGAGA
-1141 KVVGV
+1141 KGVGAG
-1146 SSAQVVC
+1146 SPQVVC
-1153 PYCPNRLITSDLMEH
+1153 PYCPNRFITSDLMEH

-1177 SIQPPQEI
+1177 TIQPPLE
-1185 LPQPGSVISHSPS
+1185 SDVSHSPS
-1198 LSPRD
+1198 LSPGD
-1203 GAAATTSTTPSSQ
+1203 GAAATTSTTTTQTNQ
-1216 PRLVS
+1216 PRLVP

-1234 GTTSPVSPMVNG
+1234 GTNSPASPLVNG
-1246 SPLVGGGS
+1246 SPSAGEGS
-1254 PTAGSPL
+1254 PCTSSPL
-1261 PTSPHRAPSL
+1261 PVSPPRAPSL

-1289 PDKAT
+1289 PNKTVLPPQSA
-1294 QAVAPQP
+1294 AVA
-1301 TPIPGPK
+1301 GPK
-1308 TSVISPVQNGNTRFC
+1308 TTAISPVQNGNPRFC

>member
-1 MRISPV
+1 
-7 CGRSA
+7 
-12 ADAAVN
+12 
-18 GVRREKRQKTEE
+18 
-30 PSVFQSVQAG
+30 
-40 SWSRGRAT
+40 

-68 GGEENTPDNLSL
+68 GGEDNAADNLSL
-80 SGEEGGASDPDDSA
+80 SGEEGGASDPEDSA
-94 EGDSSS
+94 EGDGCS
-100 PPLYTPLFNEEPRT
+100 PPPYTPLYSEEPRT
-114 QDSRGSPDDEDGD
+114 QDSGGGPDSEDCD
-127 GEEQVSTHSGGEEEE
+127 GGERSAGATNSGGEDEEDGEDEDE
-142 AVAEEEEVSHWRGPD
+142 ASRWRGPD
-157 ELELCEE
+157 DLELSDE
-164 GGDSSVVASRDIQPD
+164 GGSVVAVRAVHPD
-179 ITWGPYPGIVQSDS
+179 TAWGPCPGILQSEGSADDQEAES
-193 STEGQETEDLRMTLV
+193 SGWTLA
-208 CDDPDC
+208 CKEADC
-214 WIRLLPLSSD
+214 WMSRLPLTCDASA
-224 PSDANCTIYSRGE
+224 ANCTVYSRGE
-237 ELFCRVTRE
+237 QLFCKVTRE
-246 LVVGEKLLV
+246 IAAGEQLLA
-255 SLSTPPLGSSSS
+255 SLTPPPRSSSS
-267 PLGQL
+267 SLPARL

-279 TQKQPVVKE
+279 TQKQPMVKE
-288 EPLYPAALRSE
+288 EPLYPAALHSD

-491 QVCGHNSDTP
+491 QICGHNSDSP

-519 RSPTPRQSTPTAV
+519 RSPAPRQSTPSSV
-532 DHSQL
+532 E
-537 SSQERGEPLACVP
+537 SSQPSPQEREPLGCVP

-563 ATPRDYGS
+563 ATPRDYVS
-571 SDPQITELKIKEE
+571 PDARSLDLKIKEE
-584 PHSDSE
+584 PQSE
-590 TEEQQIEI
+590 AESEEQMEVQE
-598 KEDGGEAEVDEEEG
+598 GGDEHQEAS
-612 DHDTGCKTMEARTD
+612 TCQT
-626 ASSCQNSNSPNSPA
+626 SSSPTSPA
-640 IAAVKAEPTS
+640 PTTVKAEPTS
-650 PTPGSSPVHVGGAG
+650 PTPGSSPAHIGGGGAM
-664 SVVPGGAFILPQYMF
+664 FLPQYMF

-710 PQNSPA
+710 TQSNAAA
-716 AFFAS
+716 AFFPPGTA
-721 GATAATATATPP
+721 GATAAPP

-760 SSRHHGEG
+760 SSRHQGDG
-768 PASASA
+768 AGSASGAGSTA
-774 PGSARDATSATVPSS
+774 PAPAPSGGPHGASPLVGTS
-789 GAHDSSESPQAGAA
+789 
-803 SRAASASPTDSDPPA
+803 SRAASASPADADPPA
-818 GSGATEARRVI
+818 GSGATESKRV
-829 EVKTETSVGRE
+829 EVTTETPAGRE
-840 GISSSSEGEGGGGSV
+840 GASSSSEGEGGA
-855 GGGGGGG
+855 GGGGAGGG
-862 RASEGSQSP
+862 GAGGASEGSQSP

-877 DLEDDPNKTFCQA
+877 DQEDDPNKTFCEA
-890 CNIRFSRHDN
+890 CNIRFSRHEN

-913 DPTNHRAVHMSKA
+913 DPSNQRAVHMAKTA
-926 NNATNFLPQPIRTRK
+926 NAAFLPQPIRTRK

-965 ANAAASAPSPSIL
+965 NAAAAASAPSPSVL

-990 AGSSS
+990 AGGSS

-1010 REAPGHGSSG
+1010 REAPRQSG
-1020 ILPALP
+1020 GGGVLPALP

-1050 TYYCPATTLQPHTM
+1050 TYYCPATTLLPHSL
-1064 EQLHRLKR
+1064 EQLQRLKS
-1072 SASTSPKSRPQ
+1072 SASTSPKSR
-1083 QERPDHQHPVE
+1083 ERPDLHPAE
-1094 AKAHP
+1094 AKA
-1099 AEWVAQAQGTSSSP
+1099 QGASSSP
-1113 NPSALPA
+1113 HPPAVPA
-1120 SETTSPP
+1120 SGAASPTQTSGA
-1127 HTTTTLAATPGAGA
+1127 LAATPGAGS
-1141 KVVGV
+1141 G
-1146 SSAQVVC
+1146 SALVVC
-1153 PYCPNRLITSDLMEH
+1153 PYCPNRPITCNLVEH
-1168 FKTTHGLVV
+1168 FKAAHGLVLTV
-1177 SIQPPQEI
+1177 QPPQEA
-1185 LPQPGSVISHSPS
+1185 PPPPGRAASRSPGSRSLS

-1203 GAAATTSTTPSSQ
+1203 ASAAAPPTTPTSQ
-1216 PRLVS
+1216 ARLAP
-1221 RVHRDSINGQARS
+1221 RVHRDGINGQARS
-1234 GTTSPVSPMVNG
+1234 GAASPASPLVNGSPSAGGGSPLPVSPPRPPSLTTSPV
-1246 SPLVGGGS
+1246 
-1254 PTAGSPL
+1254 PTHL
-1261 PTSPHRAPSL
+1261 PEKAAPPPASRPAPS
-1271 TVSPVPE
+1271 
-1278 ILRETVGSSHL
+1278 
-1289 PDKAT
+1289 
-1294 QAVAPQP
+1294 PQP
-1301 TPIPGPK
+1301 AAAGPK
-1308 TSVISPVQNGNTRFC
+1308 AAAVSPVQNGNSRFC
-1323 RLCNIKFSSLST
+1323 RLCNIRFSSLST

>member
-1 MRISPV
+1 
-7 CGRSA
+7 
-12 ADAAVN
+12 
-18 GVRREKRQKTEE
+18 
-30 PSVFQSVQAG
+30 
-40 SWSRGRAT
+40 

-54 SKPRQIKRS
+54 SKPRQIKQPRMQDS
-63 LGDLD
+63 Q
-68 GGEENTPDNLSL
+68 GGPDNEEADEAEQGLTHS
-80 SGEEGGASDPDDSA
+80 SREEQEEG
-94 EGDSSS
+94 
-100 PPLYTPLFNEEPRT
+100 T
-114 QDSRGSPDDEDGD
+114 
-127 GEEQVSTHSGGEEEE
+127 
-142 AVAEEEEVSHWRGPD
+142 EEEEVLPWRGPD
-157 ELELCEE
+157 DLELSKDGC
-164 GGDSSVVASRDIQPD
+164 DSRVVAGRDLHPD
-179 ITWGPYPGIVQSDS
+179 TTWGPYPGILQSEG
-193 STEGQETEDLRMTLV
+193 STDDQEAETSQLTLV
-208 CDDPDC
+208 CGDPDC
-214 WIRLLPLSSD
+214 WISLLPLTADTS
-224 PSDANCTIYSRGE
+224 AAKCVIYSQGD
-237 ELFCRVTRE
+237 ELFCKVTRE
-246 LVVGEKLLV
+246 LAAGEGLLA
-255 SLSTPPLGSSSS
+255 SLAPPQGSSSS
-267 PLGQL
+267 PLAQH
-272 SPPLSLV
+272 SPPLSLI

-288 EPLYPAALRSE
+288 EPLYPTVLRSD

-435 GFISTTRDILYS
+435 GFVSTTRDILYS

-491 QVCGHNSDTP
+491 QVCGHNCDSP

-519 RSPTPRQSTPTAV
+519 RSPTPRQSTPLSV
-532 DHSQL
+532 DHPQIQL
-537 SSQERGEPLACVP
+537 SSQREPLACVP
-550 KPDSSSPGANGGS
+550 KPDSSSPGTNGSS
-563 ATPRDYGS
+563 ATPRDFS
-571 SDPQITELKIKEE
+571 LTEVPATDLKIKEE

-590 TEEQQIEI
+590 TEEHKLKI
-598 KEDGGEAEVDEEEG
+598 KENGEEEEDIGGEEG
-612 DHDTGCKTMEARTD
+612 DREAGRKTKDVQTAT
-626 ASSCQNSNSPNSPA
+626 SSGQTSNSPKSPA
-640 IAAVKAEPTS
+640 TATVKAEPTS
-650 PTPGSSPVHVGGAG
+650 PTPGSSPAHVGGTG
-664 SVVPGGAFILPQYMF
+664 SVLPEGAMFLSQYMF

-710 PQNSPA
+710 PTNNP
-716 AFFAS
+716 AFFPS
-721 GATAATATATPP
+721 GPTVPTATATPP

-739 FECDITFNNINNFY
+739 YECDITFNNINNFY

-768 PASASA
+768 ATPASGL
-774 PGSARDATSATVPSS
+774 GSTRDAAPATVPSS
-789 GAHDSSESPQAGAA
+789 GAQGSTTSPQGGAA

-818 GSGATEARRVI
+818 GSGATESRRVV
-829 EVKTETSVGRE
+829 EVKTETPVVRE

-855 GGGGGGG
+855 GGGGGEG
-862 RASEGSQSP
+862 RVSEGSQSP
-871 ASGSAE
+871 ASGSVE
-877 DLEDDPNKTFCQA
+877 DLEDDPNRTFCEA

-913 DPTNHRAVHMSKA
+913 DPSNQRSSHMTKA
-926 NNATNFLPQPIRTRK
+926 STSAAFLPQPIRTRK

-965 ANAAASAPSPSIL
+965 AAAVTAAASAPSPSIL

-985 VSPGG
+985 VSPSG
-990 AGSSS
+990 AGGSS

-1010 REAPGHGSSG
+1010 REVPKQSGSS

-1026 LTDYHKCTACSISF
+1026 LSDYHKCTACSISF

-1050 TYYCPATTLQPHTM
+1050 TYYCPATTLQPHTL

-1083 QERPDHQHPVE
+1083 QERSDLLHPME
-1094 AKAHP
+1094 AKALP
-1099 AEWVAQAQGTSSSP
+1099 AEWVVQAQGTSSSP
-1113 NPSALPA
+1113 HPSFLPA
-1120 SETTSPP
+1120 SNTTSPP

-1141 KVVGV
+1141 KGVGA
-1146 SSAQVVC
+1146 SSPQVIC
-1153 PYCPNRLITSDLMEH
+1153 PYCPNRLQACDLMEH

-1177 SIQPPQEI
+1177 TIQPPQEA
-1185 LPQPGSVISHSPS
+1185 LPQSGSTVSRSPS

-1203 GAAATTSTTPSSQ
+1203 GATATSSSSTPTCGLRPVSQ
-1216 PRLVS
+1216 
-1221 RVHRDSINGQARS
+1221 VHRDGINGQARS
-1234 GTTSPVSPMVNG
+1234 GTTSPVSPLVNG
-1246 SPLVGGGS
+1246 SPSAGDGS
-1254 PTAGSPL
+1254 PSTGSPSASSPL
-1261 PTSPHRAPSL
+1261 PMSPTRAPSL
-1271 TVSPVPE
+1271 TLSPVPE
-1278 ILRETVGSSHL
+1278 ILQEAVESSHL
-1289 PDKAT
+1289 SNKAT
-1294 QAVAPQP
+1294 P
-1301 TPIPGPK
+1301 TMGSHPVHTPHPSSTPSLK
-1308 TSVISPVQNGNTRFC
+1308 TTVISPVQNGNSRFC

>member
-1 MRISPV
+1 
-7 CGRSA
+7 
-12 ADAAVN
+12 
-18 GVRREKRQKTEE
+18 
-30 PSVFQSVQAG
+30 
-40 SWSRGRAT
+40 

-68 GGEENTPDNLSL
+68 GVEENTPDNLSL
-80 SGEEGGASDPDDSA
+80 SGEEGGVSDPDDSA
-94 EGDSSS
+94 EGDSTS
-100 PPLYTPLFNEEPRT
+100 PPLYTPLYNEEPRT
-114 QDSRGSPDDEDGD
+114 QDSRGGPDDE
-127 GEEQVSTHSGGEEEE
+127 EEDEEEPCATHSGGEEEE
-142 AVAEEEEVSHWRGPD
+142 EGDEEEEVLQWRGPD
-157 ELELCEE
+157 DLELSED
-164 GGDSSVVASRDIQPD
+164 GGDSRVVAGRDLNPD
-179 ITWGPYPGIVQSDS
+179 TKWGPYPGTVQSEDS
-193 STEGQETEDLRMTLV
+193 TDDTETENSRLTFACEDK
-208 CDDPDC
+208 DC
-214 WIRLLPLSSD
+214 WITRLPLTSD
-224 PSDANCTIYSRGE
+224 PSAANCVIYNQGE
-237 ELFCRVTRE
+237 DLFCKVTQE
-246 LVVGEKLLV
+246 LAAGERLLA
-255 SLSTPPLGSSSS
+255 SLSLPPGPCSS
-267 PLGQL
+267 PMSRL

-279 TQKQPVVKE
+279 TQKQPLVKE
-288 EPLYPAALRSE
+288 EPLYPAALHSD

-356 SSPPQDKPK
+356 SSPPHEKPK

-435 GFISTTRDILYS
+435 GFVSTTRDILYS

-462 EVYSPGPGLPKLPL
+462 EVYSPGPGVPKQPL

-491 QVCGHNSDTP
+491 QVCGHNSDSP

-519 RSPTPRQSTPTAV
+519 RGTTPDQVTPTLA
-532 DHSQL
+532 DHPQL
-537 SSQERGEPLACVP
+537 QTPTQERDPLACVP
-550 KPDSSSPGANGGS
+550 KAVSSSPGTNGDS
-563 ATPRDYGS
+563 ATPRDYVPP
-571 SDPQITELKIKEE
+571 DAPTAELKIKEE

-590 TEEQQIEI
+590 SEEQHIEI
-598 KEDGGEAEVDEEEG
+598 REEGEDDEEIVGEEG
-612 DHDTGCKTMEARTD
+612 KQDINRKEKEEETAT
-626 ASSCQNSNSPNSPA
+626 SSCQTSNSPKSPA
-640 IAAVKAEPTS
+640 ITTIKAEPTS
-650 PTPGSSPVHVGGAG
+650 PTPGSSPAHLGGTG
-664 SVVPGGAFILPQYMF
+664 SVLPGGAMILPQYMF

-699 VHSRLKQGQTV
+699 VHSRLKQGQAV
-710 PQNSPA
+710 PQSNTA
-716 AFFAS
+716 AFFPS
-721 GATAATATATPP
+721 GPTGPTATTTPP
-733 HKGATC
+733 LKGATC

-760 SSRHHGEG
+760 SSRHQAEG
-768 PASASA
+768 ANSASGASSTRDVA
-774 PGSARDATSATVPSS
+774 PALVPSG
-789 GAHDSSESPQAGAA
+789 GAHGSSASPQGGES
-803 SRAASASPTDSDPPA
+803 SRAPSASPTDSDPLA
-818 GSGATEARRVI
+818 ESGAADSRRVV
-829 EVKTETSVGRE
+829 EAKMETSCGKE
-840 GISSSSEGEGGGGSV
+840 GISSSSEGEGGGASV
-855 GGGGGGG
+855 GGGGEGG

-877 DLEDDPNKTFCQA
+877 DLDDDPNRTFCEA

-913 DPTNHRAVHMSKA
+913 DPSNQRSIHTAKTTTGA
-926 NNATNFLPQPIRTRK
+926 AFLPQPIRTRK

-965 ANAAASAPSPSIL
+965 AAATVAASAPSPSVL

-985 VSPGG
+985 VSPSGPG
-990 AGSSS
+990 DSS

-1010 REAPGHGSSG
+1010 RDVSRNSSSSSS

-1050 TYYCPATTLQPHTM
+1050 TYYCPATTLQPHTL

-1072 SASTSPKSRPQ
+1072 SASTSPKSRCQ
-1083 QERPDHQHPVE
+1083 QERSDLLHPTE
-1094 AKAHP
+1094 AKALP
-1099 AEWVAQAQGTSSSP
+1099 AEWVAQAQRTSSP
-1113 NPSALPA
+1113 HPSALPA
-1120 SETTSPP
+1120 SDSTSP
-1127 HTTTTLAATPGAGA
+1127 HTTPTLAATPGAGA
-1141 KVVGV
+1141 KGLGAV
-1146 SSAQVVC
+1146 SPQMFC
-1153 PYCPNRLITSDLMEH
+1153 PYCPNRPITCDLMEH

-1177 SIQPPQEI
+1177 TIQPPQEA
-1185 LPQPGSVISHSPS
+1185 LAQPGSAVSLSPS

-1203 GAAATTSTTPSSQ
+1203 GAPATTSTVANSQ
-1216 PRLVS
+1216 TRLVS
-1221 RVHRDSINGQARS
+1221 RLHRDSINGQSRS
-1234 GTTSPVSPMVNG
+1234 STTSPASPLVNG
-1246 SPLVGGGS
+1246 SPSARGGS
-1254 PTAGSPL
+1254 PSSGSPL
-1261 PTSPHRAPSL
+1261 PVSPPRAPSL
-1271 TVSPVPE
+1271 TLSPVPE
-1278 ILRETVGSSHL
+1278 VLRETVGSSQL
-1289 PDKAT
+1289 LDKVVPT
-1294 QAVAPQP
+1294 MVSQP
-1301 TPIPGPK
+1301 APIPGPK
-1308 TSVISPVQNGNTRFC
+1308 TPVISPVQNGNSRFC